1 MDICI
6 KDIEEYI
13 DLNFDK
19 TNLKE
24 IYSNLYELYDIK
36 TPAEKY
42 VVDKNIMNYLIKII
56 CRRAVFDPTSGFQII
71 NKKLLN
77 YLCRI
82 NYFPQFSDA
91 NLIIDI
97 ILQKFIIKLEK

>member
-42 VVDKNIMNYLIKII
+42 VVDKNIMNYI
-56 CRRAVFDPTSGFQII
+56 TH
-71 NKKLLN
+71 
-77 YLCRI
+77 
-82 NYFPQFSDA
+82 
-91 NLIIDI
+91 
-97 ILQKFIIKLEK
+97 